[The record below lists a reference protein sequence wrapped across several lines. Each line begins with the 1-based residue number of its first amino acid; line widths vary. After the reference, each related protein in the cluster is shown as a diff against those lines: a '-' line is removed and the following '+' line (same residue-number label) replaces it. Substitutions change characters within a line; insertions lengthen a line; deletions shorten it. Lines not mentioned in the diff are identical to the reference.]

1 MKKLF
6 FTITLAF
13 VAMLWGASL
22 EAQEVNM
29 DRYITVTV
37 KQGAEIKFDL
47 MALGDAG
54 EAVKIVNGSK
64 EEIFTV
70 NRWWSG
76 NKYYT
81 AETSTIII
89 YGDISGFDCGFNNEN
104 VTALDVS
111 NNTLLL
117 QLMFH
122 TTHVSSIDVSK
133 NINLEYISSGN
144 APLTSLDVSKNIKLK
159 KMHCHGNKFNA
170 QAFDDLYCS
179 LPDRT
184 NQSEGGIIQV
194 IWGRDSENH
203 NEVLKSNATNAN
215 NKNWRVQYCEDDKD
229 IPTTGKYICP
239 TSNLE
244 KIDAVNM
251 DIYPN
256 PVEDILY
263 VQSDSEVHII
273 CIYDIYGKEVARAT
287 HSQHIDIS
295 NLPSGLY
302 MANINT
308 LNGTAV
314 RRIIKR

>member
-6 FTITLAF
+6 FTITIVLLAA
-13 VAMLWGASL
+13 VWGASL
-22 EAQEVNM
+22 KAQEVNM
-29 DRYITVTV
+29 DVYITITV
-37 KQGAEIKFDL
+37 KQKAQVKFDL
-47 MALGDAG
+47 MGLSTT
-54 EAVKIVNGSK
+54 EVKVVNGSK
-64 EEIFTV
+64 EEIFTI
-70 NRWWSG
+70 NRGWTG
-76 NKYYT
+76 DKKYI
-81 AETSTIII
+81 AETSVITI
-89 YGDISGFDCGFNNEN
+89 YGDVAGFDCGFNYDNLTAIN
-104 VTALDVS
+104 VS
-111 NNTLLL
+111 HNTLLSYL
-117 QLMFH
+117 AFQ
-122 TTHVSSIDVSK
+122 TTQVKSIDVSK
-133 NINLEYISSGN
+133 NINLEYISTGN

-179 LPDRT
+179 LPNRT
-184 NQSEGGIIQV
+184 NQSEGIIQV

-203 NEVLKSNATNAN
+203 NEVLNSNATNAN

-244 KIDAVNM
+244 KIDAVRM

-287 HSQHIDIS
+287 NSQQIDVS
-295 NLPSGLY
+295 HLPSGLY